1 MGKIIGRQ
9 NEKKYLNNLYNSGKA
24 EFLAVYGRRRIGK
37 TFLIREYFDN
47 NFCFETTG
55 VIDGSKDEQ
64 LSAFTSSLRKI
75 GYKGGIPKN
84 WMTAFE
90 ELRLLLEPKANNHR
104 IVIFIDELPCFD
116 TTKSEFLK
124 AFGHFWNSWANWNK
138 NVFLIVCGSATSWIV
153 DNIVNNHGGLH
164 NRITAQIHLH
174 QFSLAETE
182 EFFADKNFNFSRDI
196 VLQFFMALGGVPYYL
211 SLVERG
217 ESFAQFIDRTF
228 FNNGI
233 LAQEYDRLFASL
245 YRKPEVYIKVLE
257 YMATNKSGVTRT
269 DIAKGIKTDNGH
281 LSKILSDLEYCD
293 FIRSLHTIGRGNK
306 LKSTGQYY
314 QLSDFFTI
322 FYIKFHKFII
332 PDQDFWKQ
340 HLNTSS
346 INSWLGL
353 AYERVVMC
361 FVDKVKKAIG
371 IEKIS
376 SFNYAWRKKDS
387 DGQDVQIDL
396 VINRADGII
405 NICEV
410 KYSSGL
416 FDMDKNEY
424 LKIQRRAEV
433 LKKATKTRSAVW
445 PIIITTNGMTNGGYS
460 NLFPVQITMDDLF

>member
-9 NEKKYLNNLYNSGKA
+9 NEKKYLSNLYNSGKA

-37 TFLIREYFDN
+37 TFLIREYFN
-47 NFCFETTG
+47 NDFDFETTG
-55 VIDGSKDEQ
+55 VIDGSQNEQ

-84 WMTAFE
+84 WMTAFD
-90 ELRLLLEPKANNHR
+90 ELRQLLESKAADRR
-104 IVIFIDELPCFD
+104 ILIFIDEMPCLD
-116 TTKSEFLK
+116 TNKSEFLK

-174 QFSLAETE
+174 QFSLAEAE
-182 EFFADKNFNFSRDI
+182 EFFNHRECDFSRDM

-228 FNNGI
+228 FSNGI
-233 LAQEYDRLFASL
+233 LAQEYGRLFSSL
-245 YRKPEVYIKVLE
+245 FRQPEAYIKVLE
-257 YMATNKSGVTRT
+257 FLAKHKDGITRT
-269 DIAKGIKTDNGH
+269 EIARALNTDNGH
-281 LSKILSDLEYCD
+281 LSKIISDLEYCD
-293 FIRSLHTIGRGNK
+293 FVRSLYTIGRDNK

-314 QLSDFFTI
+314 QLSDFYTI
-322 FYIKFHKFII
+322 FYLKFHKYII
-332 PDQDFWKQ
+332 PNHDFWKE
-340 HLNTSS
+340 HLNTST

-353 AYERVVMC
+353 AYERVAMC

-371 IEKIS
+371 IDKIS

-387 DGQDVQIDL
+387 DGHDVQIDL
-396 VINRADGII
+396 VIQRADSII
-405 NICEV
+405 NICEI
-410 KYSSGL
+410 KYSNGL
-416 FDMDKNEY
+416 YEMDKDEY
-424 LKIQRRAEV
+424 MKIQRRAEV
-433 LKKATKTRSAVW
+433 LKKATKTRGAVW
-445 PIIITTNGMTNGGYS
+445 PVIITTNGMTSGGYS
-460 NLFPVQITMDDLF
+460 HSFPVQITMDDLF